1 MLAWDNIAVKRI
13 MIRTN
18 SKINSHQSCYLH
30 LTAIVQPLNVVRFQ
44 MWLGAQC
51 KLLHHFST
59 CQVVAAPSINDDST
73 KTLLDHTLGLKQSVA
88 LILFSLLH
96 LCTQHSLYHEAL
108 IVFIVFRSNMLLI
121 FVALLI
127 FPYIVSSMQGICF
140 FI

>member
-30 LTAIVQPLNVVRFQ
+30 LTANVQPLNVVRLR

-51 KLLHHFST
+51 KLLHNFST
-59 CQVVAAPSINDDST
+59 CQVVAAPSINDDSVR
-73 KTLLDHTLGLKQSVA
+73 TLLDHTLGLKQSVV

-96 LCTQHSLYHEAL
+96 LCTQHSAL
-108 IVFIVFRSNMLLI
+108 
-121 FVALLI
+121 
-127 FPYIVSSMQGICF
+127 PQGSHSVQCVPF
-140 FI
+140 QCAPHFCCAPHLPLHC